1 MISLSEIRAESY
13 QALDDIWF
21 IQSIEEIDHTDISLS
36 LRLHIRQGLFVQLF
50 YGTYSDSLYFAL
62 IENER
67 RIFGIDR
74 EHNQWHMHPF
84 EEPNSHLPLVQS
96 LEPKP
101 LLTFLARVEEVLLT
115 HDLL

>member
-1 MISLSEIRAESY
+1 MRAEAH
-13 QALDDIWF
+13 QAFADIWF
-21 IQSIEEIDHTDISLS
+21 IQSVEEIDHTDISLS

-50 YGTYSDSLYFAL
+50 LGTRSDSLYFAL

-74 EHNQWHMHPF
+74 EQNQWHMHPF
-84 EEPNSHLPLVQS
+84 EEPDTHLPLTQG

-101 LLTFLARVEEVLLT
+101 LLTFLARVEDLLLT